1 MNDKDILIE
10 YRKHMV
16 TEAIIKAVM
25 CGFIVGLGVNLIVAL
40 TSWLFGFS
48 GGLWLAIG
56 LGVGIAAGCAA
67 IFYFKI
73 FKPTP
78 VDVARRLDG
87 LGLDER
93 VITSVE
99 LENAHSELAKMQRAD
114 VSFALD
120 SAHASLGKKMFS
132 FSFPVAAVVAVSVLG
147 AGAIALDTVS
157 GLSAEGLLPSGSEII
172 SGTRER
178 FVAVS
183 FIAEEG
189 GYIEGDPE
197 QLVLPGEYCD
207 TVVAVADD
215 GWAFDCW
222 IWSDGGEEYENPDP
236 SLTVSLTADASPD
249 DIIEFTAMFY
259 QVEEG
264 DGGEGGDGEGDGG
277 DEGDDASDQPQ
288 EGDDDNDG
296 DGGDDGNND
305 DNNQD
310 NQNPGGTKPDPNQD
324 GNGASGKY
332 DDNNQIIDGNT
343 NYRDVYQ
350 QYYDQAMQILAEGGE
365 IPPELRAIIETYF
378 GIKIGRAHV

>member
-1 MNDKDILIE
+1 MSDKDILE
-10 YRKHMV
+10 KYRKHMV
-16 TEAIIKAVM
+16 TEGIIKSVM
-25 CGFIVGLGVNLIVAL
+25 CGLIVGLGVNIIVAFI
-40 TSWLFGFS
+40 SWLFGFT
-48 GGLWLAIG
+48 GGLWLALGLGIG
-56 LGVGIAAGCAA
+56 LAAFCAT

-78 VDVARRLDG
+78 EGVARRLDS

-99 LENAHSELAKMQRAD
+99 LENAHSTLSRMQRAD
-114 VSFALD
+114 ASFALD
-120 SAHASLGKKMFS
+120 CAHASLGKKMFS
-132 FSFPVAAVVAVSVLG
+132 FSFPVAIVVAVGVLG
-147 AGAIALDTVS
+147 AGAVALDTVS
-157 GLSAEGLLPSGSEII
+157 GLSAEGLLPSGTDII
-172 SGTRER
+172 NGEREK

-215 GWAFDCW
+215 GWAFECW
-222 IWSDGGEEYENPDP
+222 VWLDGGEEYENPDP

-249 DIIEFTAMFY
+249 DIIEFVATFY

-264 DGGEGGDGEGDGG
+264 DDGEQGDGGEGEGG
-277 DEGDDASDQPQ
+277 DEGDDANDQPQ
-288 EGDDDNDG
+288 DGDDSNDG
-296 DGGDDGNND
+296 DGDDSD
-305 DNNQD
+305 DNND
-310 NQNPGGTKPDPNQD
+310 NQGDQNPGGTKPDPNQD

-343 NYRDVYQ
+343 HYRDVYQ

-365 IPPELRAIIETYF
+365 IPPELRLIIETYF
-378 GIKIGRAHV
+378 GIIL